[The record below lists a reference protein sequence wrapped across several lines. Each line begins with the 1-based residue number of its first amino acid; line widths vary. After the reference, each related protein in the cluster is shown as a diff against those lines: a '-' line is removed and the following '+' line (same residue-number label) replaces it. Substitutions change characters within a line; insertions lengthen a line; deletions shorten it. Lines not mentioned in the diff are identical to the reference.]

1 MADAAAMPTGWKL
14 DQAGRAMLLERY
26 PPAYPR
32 TLADHVT
39 FKSGDGAR
47 DAEIPDPVGRAEI
60 VGRADDGEGV
70 EAYVV
75 AIDGDT
81 GRPDGSTWHV
91 TWSLG
96 QGREAKESN
105 RNRGEALAVNAASRT
120 PGASA
125 SSR

>member
-1 MADAAAMPTGWKL
+1 MPTGWKL
-14 DQAGRAMLLERY
+14 DPAARELLLKRL

-32 TLADHVT
+32 TIADHVT
-39 FKSGDGAR
+39 FKSGDDAR
-47 DAEIPDPVGRAEI
+47 DAEIPDPVTRAEI

-81 GRPDGSTWHV
+81 ARPDGSTWHV

-105 RNRGEALAVNAASRT
+105 DVLARGWKSLDREPIALVPARW
-120 PGASA
+120 
-125 SSR
+125 